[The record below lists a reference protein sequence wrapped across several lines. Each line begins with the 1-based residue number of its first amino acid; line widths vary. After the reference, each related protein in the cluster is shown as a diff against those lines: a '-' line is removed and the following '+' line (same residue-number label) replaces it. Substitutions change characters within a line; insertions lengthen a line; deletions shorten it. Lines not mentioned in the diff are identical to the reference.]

1 MSDEE
6 KESEYQTI
14 LEMLLEMSVGK
25 LITFLL
31 GFYTIIATVVLF
43 FVYWL
48 TRHK

>member
-1 MSDEE
+1 MNEPE

-14 LEMLLEMSVGK
+14 LEMLLEMNVGK
-25 LITFLL
+25 LIVFLL
-31 GFYTIIATVVLF
+31 GFYTTIAGVVLF

>member
-25 LITFLL
+25 LIAFLL
-31 GFYTIIATVVLF
+31 GFYTVVASVVLF
-43 FVYWL
+43 FVYWI
-48 TRHK
+48 TRYK